1 MSLLEKIKAHPA
13 CAECYEDASNR
24 TYQHAGKAVAGRRR
38 WYQQKDWWCY
48 LRAGWTNPELGCSV
62 IHEPT
67 LTEVWRQL
75 RKCYKKQE
83 STRTTAST
91 ARQ

>member
-1 MSLLEKIKAHPA
+1 MTLLDKIKAHPA

-24 TYQHAGKAVAGRRR
+24 DWQQTNSAGRRR

-48 LRAGWTNPELGCSV
+48 LREGWINPELGCSV
-62 IHEPT
+62 IHEHT
-67 LTEVWRQL
+67 LAEVWRQL
-75 RKCYKKQE
+75 RKCHRKQE
-83 STRTTAST
+83 TIRTTTST